1 MPTARR
7 RKAGLSCFR
16 HAAGPAGEG
25 AAAGRDIDDRRG
37 ERVAARAHRRAQC
50 AFWPCPANAKD
61 LHRPLSAER
70 LVASST
76 NASTEHIPPWPSN
89 QARSEPSICTSRP
102 DTRVAGAADAGR
114 AGVVADRAKGP
125 AAITPHA
132 RSRARSC
139 SRGAPPA
146 SPLPGPAKN
155 RHTGSRAIDSARL
168 RMASKRSQEPAA
180 PSTEEVLSKHRGKP
194 TPRRVR

>member
-1 MPTARR
+1 MKELRLAGISTIVAANAWLPGLIVEHNARFGRAPRTPRICIGRYR
-7 RKAGLSCFR
+7 RNGSSR
-16 HAAGPAGEG
+16 RPQTPAPSTS
-25 AAAGRDIDDRRG
+25 RRG
-37 ERVAARAHRRAQC
+37 PR
-50 AFWPCPANAKD
+50 
-61 LHRPLSAER
+61 
-70 LVASST
+70 
-76 NASTEHIPPWPSN
+76 N